1 MQLKNYADVQWQDLP
16 KIESPALA
24 RAWVESNAPLTDH
37 TLYRIDGLQGS
48 LRDPL
53 NPGDQDWDDHARDG
67 LLERIDR
74 AEVVL
79 VYGFAGEPMDPVV
92 RRSDGESAWSISTS
106 LKHEAQSYVERMLTH
121 ASETRG
127 IWQPILASQEPR
139 PAPEAQPR
147 EEPEE
152 LTVTNPRWEHVDQ
165 NRAESSPDTAMVGD
179 LVRLMADVTG
189 AADGSR
195 AIFKV
200 LDTSISPPSRVGS
213 ARGEVEG
220 GIGTAEWEVKTG
232 RRGAQLEFEA
242 SVRRVGSERAE
253 LPVAEAFG
261 FTFSF

>member
-1 MQLKNYADVQWQDLP
+1 MQLKNNVDVHWQDLP

-24 RAWVESNAPLTDH
+24 RAWLETHAPLTDH
-37 TLYRIDGLQGS
+37 TLNHVQGLDGTLG
-48 LRDPL
+48 DPL
-53 NPGDQDWDDHARDG
+53 HPGSQYWDEHARDR
-67 LLERIDR
+67 LLDRVDR
-74 AEVVL
+74 AEVL
-79 VYGFAGEPMDPVV
+79 LIHGFESDPMDPVV
-92 RRSDGESAWSISTS
+92 RRSDGESAWHITAS
-106 LKHEAQSYVERMLTH
+106 LSLEARHHVERMIAR

-127 IWQPILASQEPR
+127 IWQPILTPQEQA
-139 PAPEAQPR
+139 PAPEPQPR

-165 NRAESSPDTAMVGD
+165 HRAESSPDATVVGD
-179 LVRLMADVTG
+179 VVRLMADVTG

-195 AIFKV
+195 AVFKV
-200 LDTSISPPSRVGS
+200 YDTSISPPSRVGS

-242 SVRRVGSERAE
+242 SVRRKASERAE
-253 LPVAEAFG
+253 IPVAEAFG